1 MLKDMKTVG
10 VLLLLSA
17 ISAGTAYAV
26 PKWGTAGVKEIQQN
40 GVCNGVVTDTTG
52 ETVIGASVVVKGTT
66 NGTITG
72 LDGDFSLSGVT
83 KGSILVVSFVGYQN
97 TEVKWNGQPLTIVLK
112 EDTKVLDEVVV
123 VGYGTQKKANLSGA
137 VAAVDGK
144 VLQDRPI
151 TNIGQGLQGVV
162 PNLNITMN
170 NGGAPGA
177 TSSFNIRGNT
187 SLNGGSP
194 LVLVDN
200 VQMDANLVNPDDIE
214 SISVLKDA
222 ASASIY
228 GARAAYGV
236 ILITTKKG
244 KKSDKPTVSLSA
256 TGYWQS
262 PALTFHNVNSMQYL
276 TMMDEAYQNDG
287 GSGHYFKSQVYQYA
301 EDYFNGKYDSPVF
314 FDTAY
319 DTYKYGYCGNTDWW
333 DELYKTSFSQIYTAN
348 ISGGN
353 DRTTYYASVSMNDQ
367 GGILK
372 AGDDKYNKY
381 NANVNISSNITKW
394 LNVSAKIAHTYTDE
408 LHPTGGTTAMNSTA
422 YSGLSSY
429 SGMMKGDLSPLM
441 PVKHPDGHY
450 AGQGS
455 YTNPVAIMEQGGNAQ
470 YKQNDLWMTGAVKIT
485 PIKGLVINADYTWNF
500 YGKSSNQ
507 HVQNFYDYTAVP
519 GTENYYPWTNPS
531 SVTVTNN
538 DDYYNAFNAFAEYT
552 FSLKEKH
559 NFKVMVGYNQENKH
573 KKYHYAGRKNLIDS
587 SNPSLNLAYGKSS
600 NQHVQNFYDYT
611 AVPGTENYYPWTNP
625 SSVTVTNNDD
635 YYNAFNAFAEYTFSL
650 KEKHNFKVM
659 VGYNQENKHKKYHYA
674 GRKNLI
680 DSSNPSLNL
689 AYGDMAMNGSETHWS
704 VNGFFARINYDYKGK
719 YLLELNGRYDGSSK
733 FPHGDR
739 YAFFPSASV
748 AWRVSEEKFW
758 EPIRGWFDNFKLRA
772 SYGSLGNQAL
782 DESRYGN
789 FPYLATYGINTKYGA
804 LLNGTR
810 PVAVS
815 VPGLVSASFTWET
828 VNQIDFGF
836 DASFFGGRLNTS
848 FDWYRRNTKD
858 MLTAGQALPAVL
870 GTSVPQ
876 ENAADMKTVGW
887 EVSLEWNDRLSNGFG
902 YHIKGVL
909 SDYQASIT
917 KFSNPTKLLGTH
929 YVGEKLNEIWG
940 YVSNGLF
947 QSDEDAKA
955 ADQSYLSGGSWGAG
969 DVKYEDLNNDGK
981 IDIGKNTLDDSGDRK
996 IIGNSTPRYSYGIT
1010 AGFDYKGFDFEM
1022 FWQGIGKRDYWL
1034 GGSQFW
1040 GFTDEWCTPLTSSLD
1055 YWTEDNRDAYFPR
1068 LHHYGVNGGNHQVST
1083 RYLQNA
1089 AYLRLK
1095 NVVLGYTIPRSIT
1108 EKVKISR
1115 LRVFVQGENLLTF
1128 TPLIDSYDPETLNNM
1143 TYPINKK
1150 ISVGLNLTF

>member
-455 YTNPVAIMEQGGNAQ
+455 YTNPVAIMAQGGNAQ

-531 SVTVTNN
+531 
-538 DDYYNAFNAFAEYT
+538 
-552 FSLKEKH
+552 
-559 NFKVMVGYNQENKH
+559 
-573 KKYHYAGRKNLIDS
+573 R
-587 SNPSLNLAYGKSS
+587 
-600 NQHVQNFYDYT
+600 
-611 AVPGTENYYPWTNP
+611 
-625 SSVTVTNNDD
+625 VTVTNNDD

>member
-587 SNPSLNLAYGKSS
+587 SNPSLNLAYG
-600 NQHVQNFYDYT
+600 
-611 AVPGTENYYPWTNP
+611 
-625 SSVTVTNNDD
+625 
-635 YYNAFNAFAEYTFSL
+635 
-650 KEKHNFKVM
+650 
-659 VGYNQENKHKKYHYA
+659 
-674 GRKNLI
+674 
-680 DSSNPSLNL
+680 
-689 AYGDMAMNGSETHWS
+689 DMAMNGSETHWS

-1115 LRVFVQGENLLTF
+1115 LIVFVQGENLLTF

>member
-214 SISVLKDA
+214 SIFRLKDA

-500 YGKSSNQ
+500 
-507 HVQNFYDYTAVP
+507 
-519 GTENYYPWTNPS
+519 
-531 SVTVTNN
+531 
-538 DDYYNAFNAFAEYT
+538 
-552 FSLKEKH
+552 
-559 NFKVMVGYNQENKH
+559 
-573 KKYHYAGRKNLIDS
+573 
-587 SNPSLNLAYGKSS
+587 YGKSS

>member
-587 SNPSLNLAYGKSS
+587 SNPSLNLAYG
-600 NQHVQNFYDYT
+600 
-611 AVPGTENYYPWTNP
+611 
-625 SSVTVTNNDD
+625 
-635 YYNAFNAFAEYTFSL
+635 
-650 KEKHNFKVM
+650 
-659 VGYNQENKHKKYHYA
+659 
-674 GRKNLI
+674 
-680 DSSNPSLNL
+680 
-689 AYGDMAMNGSETHWS
+689 DMAMNGSETHWS

-1143 TYPINKK
+1143 TYPINKG
-1150 ISVGLNLTF
+1150 IIL

>member
-1 MLKDMKTVG
+1 MYKR
-10 VLLLLSA
+10 
-17 ISAGTAYAV
+17 
-26 PKWGTAGVKEIQQN
+26 Q
-40 GVCNGVVTDTTG
+40 
-52 ETVIGASVVVKGTT
+52 
-66 NGTITG
+66 
-72 LDGDFSLSGVT
+72 
-83 KGSILVVSFVGYQN
+83 
-97 TEVKWNGQPLTIVLK
+97 
-112 EDTKVLDEVVV
+112 VVV

-500 YGKSSNQ
+500 
-507 HVQNFYDYTAVP
+507 
-519 GTENYYPWTNPS
+519 
-531 SVTVTNN
+531 
-538 DDYYNAFNAFAEYT
+538 
-552 FSLKEKH
+552 
-559 NFKVMVGYNQENKH
+559 
-573 KKYHYAGRKNLIDS
+573 
-587 SNPSLNLAYGKSS
+587 YGKSS

>member
-450 AGQGS
+450 AGQGG

-500 YGKSSNQ
+500 
-507 HVQNFYDYTAVP
+507 
-519 GTENYYPWTNPS
+519 
-531 SVTVTNN
+531 
-538 DDYYNAFNAFAEYT
+538 
-552 FSLKEKH
+552 
-559 NFKVMVGYNQENKH
+559 
-573 KKYHYAGRKNLIDS
+573 
-587 SNPSLNLAYGKSS
+587 YGKSS

-917 KFSNPTKLLGTH
+917 KFSNPTKLLGIH

>member
-72 LDGDFSLSGVT
+72 LDGDYSLSGVT

-262 PALTFHNVNSMQYL
+262 PALTFHNVYSMQYL

-587 SNPSLNLAYGKSS
+587 SNPSLNLAYG
-600 NQHVQNFYDYT
+600 
-611 AVPGTENYYPWTNP
+611 
-625 SSVTVTNNDD
+625 
-635 YYNAFNAFAEYTFSL
+635 
-650 KEKHNFKVM
+650 
-659 VGYNQENKHKKYHYA
+659 
-674 GRKNLI
+674 
-680 DSSNPSLNL
+680 
-689 AYGDMAMNGSETHWS
+689 DMAMNGSETHWS

-772 SYGSLGNQAL
+772 SYGSLGYQAL

>member
-372 AGDDKYNKY
+372 AGDDKYNKC

-500 YGKSSNQ
+500 
-507 HVQNFYDYTAVP
+507 
-519 GTENYYPWTNPS
+519 
-531 SVTVTNN
+531 
-538 DDYYNAFNAFAEYT
+538 
-552 FSLKEKH
+552 
-559 NFKVMVGYNQENKH
+559 
-573 KKYHYAGRKNLIDS
+573 
-587 SNPSLNLAYGKSS
+587 YGKSS

>member
-587 SNPSLNLAYGKSS
+587 SNPSLNLAYG
-600 NQHVQNFYDYT
+600 
-611 AVPGTENYYPWTNP
+611 
-625 SSVTVTNNDD
+625 
-635 YYNAFNAFAEYTFSL
+635 
-650 KEKHNFKVM
+650 
-659 VGYNQENKHKKYHYA
+659 
-674 GRKNLI
+674 
-680 DSSNPSLNL
+680 
-689 AYGDMAMNGSETHWS
+689 DMAMNGSETHWS

-758 EPIRGWFDNFKLRA
+758 ELIRGWFDNFKLRA

>member
-319 DTYKYGYCGNTDWW
+319 DTYKYGYCGNADWW

-500 YGKSSNQ
+500 
-507 HVQNFYDYTAVP
+507 
-519 GTENYYPWTNPS
+519 
-531 SVTVTNN
+531 
-538 DDYYNAFNAFAEYT
+538 
-552 FSLKEKH
+552 
-559 NFKVMVGYNQENKH
+559 
-573 KKYHYAGRKNLIDS
+573 
-587 SNPSLNLAYGKSS
+587 YGKSS

>member
-276 TMMDEAYQNDG
+276 TMMVEAYQNDG

-485 PIKGLVINADYTWNF
+485 TIKGLVINADYTWNF
-500 YGKSSNQ
+500 
-507 HVQNFYDYTAVP
+507 
-519 GTENYYPWTNPS
+519 
-531 SVTVTNN
+531 
-538 DDYYNAFNAFAEYT
+538 
-552 FSLKEKH
+552 
-559 NFKVMVGYNQENKH
+559 
-573 KKYHYAGRKNLIDS
+573 
-587 SNPSLNLAYGKSS
+587 YGKSS

-1115 LRVFVQGENLLTF
+1115 LRVFVQGENLLTS

>member
-587 SNPSLNLAYGKSS
+587 SNPSLNLAYG
-600 NQHVQNFYDYT
+600 
-611 AVPGTENYYPWTNP
+611 
-625 SSVTVTNNDD
+625 
-635 YYNAFNAFAEYTFSL
+635 
-650 KEKHNFKVM
+650 
-659 VGYNQENKHKKYHYA
+659 
-674 GRKNLI
+674 
-680 DSSNPSLNL
+680 
-689 AYGDMAMNGSETHWS
+689 DMAMNGSETHWS

-1108 EKVKISR
+1108 GKVKISR

>member
-52 ETVIGASVVVKGTT
+52 EIVIGASVVVKGTT

-333 DELYKTSFSQIYTAN
+333 DELYKTSFLQIYTAN

-500 YGKSSNQ
+500 
-507 HVQNFYDYTAVP
+507 
-519 GTENYYPWTNPS
+519 
-531 SVTVTNN
+531 
-538 DDYYNAFNAFAEYT
+538 
-552 FSLKEKH
+552 
-559 NFKVMVGYNQENKH
+559 
-573 KKYHYAGRKNLIDS
+573 
-587 SNPSLNLAYGKSS
+587 YGKSS

>member
-587 SNPSLNLAYGKSS
+587 SNPSLNLAYG
-600 NQHVQNFYDYT
+600 
-611 AVPGTENYYPWTNP
+611 
-625 SSVTVTNNDD
+625 
-635 YYNAFNAFAEYTFSL
+635 
-650 KEKHNFKVM
+650 
-659 VGYNQENKHKKYHYA
+659 
-674 GRKNLI
+674 
-680 DSSNPSLNL
+680 
-689 AYGDMAMNGSETHWS
+689 DMAMNGSETHWS

-758 EPIRGWFDNFKLRA
+758 EPIRGWFENFKLRA

>member
-587 SNPSLNLAYGKSS
+587 SNPSLNLAYG
-600 NQHVQNFYDYT
+600 
-611 AVPGTENYYPWTNP
+611 
-625 SSVTVTNNDD
+625 
-635 YYNAFNAFAEYTFSL
+635 
-650 KEKHNFKVM
+650 
-659 VGYNQENKHKKYHYA
+659 
-674 GRKNLI
+674 
-680 DSSNPSLNL
+680 
-689 AYGDMAMNGSETHWS
+689 DMAMNGSETHWS

-929 YVGEKLNEIWG
+929 YVDEKLNEIWG

>member
-573 KKYHYAGRKNLIDS
+573 KKYHY
-587 SNPSLNLAYGKSS
+587 
-600 NQHVQNFYDYT
+600 
-611 AVPGTENYYPWTNP
+611 E
-625 SSVTVTNNDD
+625 
-635 YYNAFNAFAEYTFSL
+635 
-650 KEKHNFKVM
+650 
-659 VGYNQENKHKKYHYA
+659 

>member
-519 GTENYYPWTNPS
+519 GTES
-531 SVTVTNN
+531 
-538 DDYYNAFNAFAEYT
+538 
-552 FSLKEKH
+552 
-559 NFKVMVGYNQENKH
+559 
-573 KKYHYAGRKNLIDS
+573 
-587 SNPSLNLAYGKSS
+587 
-600 NQHVQNFYDYT
+600 
-611 AVPGTENYYPWTNP
+611 YYPWTNP

>member
-470 YKQNDLWMTGAVKIT
+470 YKQNDSWMTGAVKIT

-500 YGKSSNQ
+500 
-507 HVQNFYDYTAVP
+507 
-519 GTENYYPWTNPS
+519 
-531 SVTVTNN
+531 
-538 DDYYNAFNAFAEYT
+538 
-552 FSLKEKH
+552 
-559 NFKVMVGYNQENKH
+559 
-573 KKYHYAGRKNLIDS
+573 
-587 SNPSLNLAYGKSS
+587 YGKSS

-1115 LRVFVQGENLLTF
+1115 LRVFVQGENLLTS

>member
-485 PIKGLVINADYTWNF
+485 PIKGLVINADFTWNF
-500 YGKSSNQ
+500 
-507 HVQNFYDYTAVP
+507 
-519 GTENYYPWTNPS
+519 
-531 SVTVTNN
+531 
-538 DDYYNAFNAFAEYT
+538 
-552 FSLKEKH
+552 
-559 NFKVMVGYNQENKH
+559 
-573 KKYHYAGRKNLIDS
+573 
-587 SNPSLNLAYGKSS
+587 YGKSS

-996 IIGNSTPRYSYGIT
+996 IIGISTPRYSYGIT
-1010 AGFDYKGFDFEM
+1010 AGFDYKGLDFEM

-1034 GGSQFW
+1034 GGPQFW

-1068 LHHYGVNGGNHQVST
+1068 LHHFGENGGNHQVST

>member
-587 SNPSLNLAYGKSS
+587 SNPSLNLAYG
-600 NQHVQNFYDYT
+600 
-611 AVPGTENYYPWTNP
+611 
-625 SSVTVTNNDD
+625 
-635 YYNAFNAFAEYTFSL
+635 
-650 KEKHNFKVM
+650 
-659 VGYNQENKHKKYHYA
+659 
-674 GRKNLI
+674 
-680 DSSNPSLNL
+680 
-689 AYGDMAMNGSETHWS
+689 DMAMNGSETHWS

-876 ENAADMKTVGW
+876 ENAADMNTVGW

>member
-40 GVCNGVVTDTTG
+40 GVCSGVVTDTTG

-500 YGKSSNQ
+500 
-507 HVQNFYDYTAVP
+507 
-519 GTENYYPWTNPS
+519 
-531 SVTVTNN
+531 
-538 DDYYNAFNAFAEYT
+538 
-552 FSLKEKH
+552 
-559 NFKVMVGYNQENKH
+559 
-573 KKYHYAGRKNLIDS
+573 
-587 SNPSLNLAYGKSS
+587 YGKSS

>member
-26 PKWGTAGVKEIQQN
+26 PKWGTAGVKEIQQY

-372 AGDDKYNKY
+372 AGDDKYNKC

-500 YGKSSNQ
+500 
-507 HVQNFYDYTAVP
+507 
-519 GTENYYPWTNPS
+519 
-531 SVTVTNN
+531 
-538 DDYYNAFNAFAEYT
+538 
-552 FSLKEKH
+552 
-559 NFKVMVGYNQENKH
+559 
-573 KKYHYAGRKNLIDS
+573 
-587 SNPSLNLAYGKSS
+587 YGKSS

-1115 LRVFVQGENLLTF
+1115 LRVFVQGENLLTS

>member
-1 MLKDMKTVG
+1 
-10 VLLLLSA
+10 
-17 ISAGTAYAV
+17 
-26 PKWGTAGVKEIQQN
+26 
-40 GVCNGVVTDTTG
+40 
-52 ETVIGASVVVKGTT
+52 
-66 NGTITG
+66 
-72 LDGDFSLSGVT
+72 
-83 KGSILVVSFVGYQN
+83 
-97 TEVKWNGQPLTIVLK
+97 
-112 EDTKVLDEVVV
+112 
-123 VGYGTQKKANLSGA
+123 
-137 VAAVDGK
+137 
-144 VLQDRPI
+144 
-151 TNIGQGLQGVV
+151 
-162 PNLNITMN
+162 
-170 NGGAPGA
+170 
-177 TSSFNIRGNT
+177 
-187 SLNGGSP
+187 
-194 LVLVDN
+194 
-200 VQMDANLVNPDDIE
+200 
-214 SISVLKDA
+214 
-222 ASASIY
+222 
-228 GARAAYGV
+228 
-236 ILITTKKG
+236 
-244 KKSDKPTVSLSA
+244 
-256 TGYWQS
+256 
-262 PALTFHNVNSMQYL
+262 
-276 TMMDEAYQNDG
+276 
-287 GSGHYFKSQVYQYA
+287 
-301 EDYFNGKYDSPVF
+301 
-314 FDTAY
+314 
-319 DTYKYGYCGNTDWW
+319 
-333 DELYKTSFSQIYTAN
+333 
-348 ISGGN
+348 
-353 DRTTYYASVSMNDQ
+353 MNDQ

-500 YGKSSNQ
+500 
-507 HVQNFYDYTAVP
+507 
-519 GTENYYPWTNPS
+519 
-531 SVTVTNN
+531 
-538 DDYYNAFNAFAEYT
+538 
-552 FSLKEKH
+552 
-559 NFKVMVGYNQENKH
+559 
-573 KKYHYAGRKNLIDS
+573 
-587 SNPSLNLAYGKSS
+587 YGKSS

-1115 LRVFVQGENLLTF
+1115 LRVFVQER
-1128 TPLIDSYDPETLNNM
+1128 IC
-1143 TYPINKK
+1143 
-1150 ISVGLNLTF
+1150 